1 MNFECILYEKDQGV
15 ATIKLNRPEVLNAMN
30 KQLWL
35 DLQAAL
41 EDARKDE
48 QVKALIITGEGR
60 AFSTGADLKESK
72 TRSVE
77 EYRNYLVEL
86 QEGSRKI
93 IRFEKP
99 TIAAINGYALGSGY
113 ELALACD
120 IRIAAEEAQI
130 GSPEAMVTSSVT
142 GGAFRLIQNL
152 IGPGKAK
159 ELLFTGQYIDGKEAE
174 RIGLV
179 NTSVPLKQLE
189 SAAREMA
196 EKIVANSAVSIKMI
210 KKGLQMAQSGISLD
224 ALMDFEI
231 EACLTCVSTK
241 ERQGSLKEVENRKKE
256 KGKKGKKVPVTLL
269 RYNSSRHYTL
279 PSSRSQTKRQQNCKA
294 VTGTICHLLTRPRRD
309 RSARPF
315 SARDVAFRS

>member
-1 MNFECILYEKDQGV
+1 MNFECILYTKEQGV

-35 DLQAAL
+35 DLKAAL
-41 EDARKDE
+41 EEAKGDP
-48 QVKALIITGEGR
+48 QVKALIITGAGR

-72 TRSVE
+72 TRTPE
-77 EYRNYLVEL
+77 EYRDYLVEL
-86 QEGSRKI
+86 QETSRMV

-99 TIAAINGYALGSGY
+99 IIAAINGYALGSGY

-130 GSPEAMVTSSVT
+130 GSPEATVTSSVT
-142 GGAFRLIQNL
+142 GGAFRLVQNL

-179 NTSVPLKQLE
+179 NKSVPLKQLE

-196 EKIVANSAVSIKMI
+196 EKIVANAAISLKMI

-231 EACLTCVSTK
+231 EACLTCVSTR
-241 ERQGSLKEVENRKKE
+241 ERQQSLKAFTERKRK
-256 KGKKGKKVPVTLL
+256 
-269 RYNSSRHYTL
+269 
-279 PSSRSQTKRQQNCKA
+279 
-294 VTGTICHLLTRPRRD
+294 
-309 RSARPF
+309 
-315 SARDVAFRS
+315 